1 MLGFISCAYKTQK
14 QCEAEALNR
23 CALRSHLIYAGT
35 NVSWDFLL
43 IFLARLT
50 CELSSSTC
58 VSLYSLHDLGW
69 AAGEVFWGS
78 QSGHFSF
85 SLMANSVQSELGPQP
100 LHKSIWEY
108 IISPLLPAF
117 KGFGRFLLQ
126 PLSQLGW
133 PDSLTNK
140 LGVCMPLTQFSQN
153 CSLSN
158 IIIYLLGHRH
168 CKYLPA
174 SDWAL
179 ESSELKLRS
188 PLFFMNAARLKFLAY
203 TLLWAKW
210 HKLFIGWRKCFH
222 LWMRV
227 VLPCHRT
234 IGSQNHRI
242 MTLSNYPAELWLDK
256 NHFLWLLRVKFL
268 L

>member
-1 MLGFISCAYKTQK
+1 MQELMYREIFCLSFLQDLLVKFPRAPVFLFIPCMTW
-14 QCEAEALNR
+14 AELQGRFSGVHKVAI
-23 CALRSHLIYAGT
+23 SH
-35 NVSWDFLL
+35 SP
-43 IFLARLT
+43 
-50 CELSSSTC
+50 
-58 VSLYSLHDLGW
+58 
-69 AAGEVFWGS
+69 
-78 QSGHFSF
+78 
-85 SLMANSVQSELGPQP
+85 LMANSVQSELGPQP

-108 IISPLLPAF
+108 IISPLLPAL
-117 KGFGRFLLQ
+117 KGFGRFLFQ

-140 LGVCMPLTQFSQN
+140 LDVCMPLTQFSQN
-153 CSLSN
+153 CSLSK
-158 IIIYLLGHRH
+158 IIMYLLGHRH
-168 CKYLPA
+168 CKCLPA

-227 VLPCHRT
+227 VLPCHRI